1 MQTVIR
7 TTNTFEGDLS
17 NEQTEYNIDAIMKG
31 KDQETFFKNTVSK
44 MIKRVIEGTD
54 LYVMCYGGKQSGK
67 TFSLEGCFNNIDF
80 TNAGLIPR
88 SINALIEELKTK
100 GKYTIRVSYIQV
112 EDKKISDLLC
122 EGESDVLLKEPTK
135 KFKNQLGGVMFLC
148 ATELTVTE
156 STTSQVFSKL
166 NVLRKERTKNEI
178 EKLENV
184 CRVFSASIISS
195 EEEKRGQKE
204 YIDCGRITFIDLPC
218 CWEESNHKGSLLN
231 GLNCYVESNREQ
243 RMRLSTKNND
253 ITRILQEAL
262 GGQGFLIAIGCISS
276 INQQETI
283 QTLRFL
289 NKLKTIKNVPIYSRH
304 ILKSV
309 YDNYLDEEI
318 KQLNYQYSDL
328 LRKNVIS
335 KEALEAKKLQQDIQ
349 NQRYTNV
356 QIGSLIQR
364 VRKESE
370 PEYNKINQKILI
382 ANEYITKKKRTELE
396 LRDKITDMIDLAKK
410 IEEHN
415 KQLEDMIQKQVEEAQ
430 RQKEYIEKSINECR
444 IDVDEF
450 KKKYNEGEE
459 KIIELMKEINNHLEG
474 EECRKIELPKYS
486 SMNEINE
493 MLNKVIISFKY
504 DGKKTIK
511 IIEDVLEE
519 SQQEMND
526 FELLIN
532 QMINRLEQGKSR
544 WSPVEDKI
552 IEQFQLLIQFIQQQK
567 KEMEEE
573 IKEKEKIKEKE
584 INQIQR
590 NKEEIK
596 KEIKELI
603 PEMNKEIESIIQKYQ
618 LIISNS
624 IKEKNNE
631 YFPIGNEIKMEEC
644 MEIFEQKIQNK
655 IEEVKKELEIEILKD
670 NGNEEKIMK
679 KMKDSIEEEKQKN
692 RFEQEVFKESIE
704 KTKIAI
710 QKIFDESGVIDFI
723 KEQCNLLNEDDKK
736 LKQKHLPLKKLFQ
749 ESYKSLNELFNE
761 INTILNEFIEK
772 VNHITIDYESEIV
785 IERIQSPPIP
795 SILMQNSEYPTV
807 LDDIDSSKLIL
818 KKN

>member
-17 NEQTEYNIDAIMKG
+17 NEQTEYNIDAIIKG

-100 GKYTIRVSYIQV
+100 GKYTIRVSYVQV
-112 EDKKISDLLC
+112 EDKKINDLLC

-218 CWEESNHKGSLLN
+218 CWEQSNHKGSLLN

-253 ITRILQEAL
+253 ITRILQEVL

-493 MLNKVIISFKY
+493 MLNKVIVSFKY

-584 INQIQR
+584 IYQIQR

-603 PEMNKEIESIIQKYQ
+603 PEMNKELESIIQKYQ

-749 ESYKSLNELFNE
+749 QSYKSLNELFNE
-761 INTILNEFIEK
+761 INTTLNEFIEK